1 VKYVKDER
9 DQFILEFIDY
19 LDESGIIYDKSAKT
33 IRTSGEP
40 SSQIFPSTRGNL
52 IETKFDDFFYANL
65 TKEINLAYKFGM
77 STSAIILSRKMI
89 ENLVIEIFRA
99 KYKRSRHRNLNLYY
113 DKKNRRFHDFSYLI
127 DKLEI
132 SNKKNAFG
140 LNKQAISKFLSPV
153 KLFRKN
159 ANSNTHSI
167 IEKPKQE
174 DVIRL
179 NTIYGRF
186 TC

>member
-1 VKYVKDER
+1 MGLERIPEINKFIQEYNEGTISLEPKTEEDRGIVKNLHESFADYKTHLGLVPSQWDIDRCVRWIERARGNQIVKYVKDER

-33 IRTSGEP
+33 IRTGGKP

-77 STSAIILSRKMI
+77 FTSAIILSRKMI

-99 KYKRSRHRNLNLYY
+99 KYK
-113 DKKNRRFHDFSYLI
+113 I
-127 DKLEI
+127 
-132 SNKKNAFG
+132 
-140 LNKQAISKFLSPV
+140 Q
-153 KLFRKN
+153 
-159 ANSNTHSI
+159 T
-167 IEKPKQE
+167 
-174 DVIRL
+174 
-179 NTIYGRF
+179 
-186 TC
+186 